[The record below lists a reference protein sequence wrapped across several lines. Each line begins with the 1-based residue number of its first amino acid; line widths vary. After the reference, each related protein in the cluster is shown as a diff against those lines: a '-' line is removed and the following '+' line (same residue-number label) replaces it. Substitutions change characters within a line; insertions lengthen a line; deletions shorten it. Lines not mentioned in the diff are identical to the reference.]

1 MSPRPDVSTERKNQ
15 ILDAALVTF
24 SKVGFHKARMSDIA
38 ETSGLSKGSLYW
50 YFESKNDLILK
61 LLEKV
66 FEPEL
71 QDLRKLLTDER
82 PVITR
87 LFLYADR
94 TAEDMVKML
103 KWVPLVYDFIA
114 LAFRQESIK
123 DSIKK
128 YYRQNMEILE
138 IIIQQGLDSGELTAA
153 NARVAAVAIG
163 AILEGTV
170 VLWIYDP
177 EQIDIK
183 KHIKS
188 NLKLLINGLASPEGD
203 PPRSI

>member
-1 MSPRPDVSTERKNQ
+1 MSPRPDVSKERKNQ

-24 SKVGFHKARMSDIA
+24 SRVGFHKARMSDIA
-38 ETSGLSKGSLYW
+38 ESSGLSKGSLYW
-50 YFESKNDLILK
+50 YFDSKNDLILK

-71 QDLRKLLTDER
+71 KDLRKLLSDQR
-82 PVITR
+82 PTVTR

-94 TAEDMVKML
+94 TADDMVKML
-103 KWVPLVYDFIA
+103 NWVPLVYDFIA
-114 LAFRQESIK
+114 LAFRQDSIK
-123 DSIKK
+123 EGIKK

-138 IIIQQGLDSGELTAA
+138 TIIQQGLDSEELRAA
-153 NARVAAVAIG
+153 SAREAAVAIG

-170 VLWIYDP
+170 MLWIYDP
-177 EQIDIK
+177 EHIDIK

-188 NLKLLINGLASPEGD
+188 NIQLLINGLASPEGNI
-203 PPRSI
+203 PGYI